1 MKTHYNNV
9 PIEQGEVSVV
19 LSEMS
24 GDIIRHS
31 CELAKTVRDKG
42 IDVLLVNC
50 VASRKR
56 FQNVADTV
64 IRPRSYAGR
73 THCRIRTVV
82 QGNMYGDRD
91 AIDEIAK
98 RCNISIVIICGWE
111 WTSDCWRR
119 KRSLMFYLRGL
130 MDREDVAIVIYSQ
143 ASTKPVAGKYDR
155 GGLGSIAQLA
165 VVIVQMEFNDEQMK
179 ETPPPPPL
187 IVDPEEWE
195 AAGRSA
201 QLLTSKIN
209 NLETKRNAVPVGKKD
224 VP

>member
-1 MKTHYNNV
+1 MTHYNNV

-24 GDIIRHS
+24 GDIVRHS
-31 CELAKTVRDKG
+31 CELAKTARDRG

-50 VASRKR
+50 STSKKR

-64 IRPRSYAGR
+64 IRPRSYQGR
-73 THCRIRTVV
+73 THCRIRTIV

-91 AIDEIAK
+91 NISEITR

-119 KRSLMFYLRGL
+119 KRQLTFFLRGL
-130 MDREDVAIVIYSQ
+130 MDREDVAVVIYSQ
-143 ASTKPVAGKYDR
+143 AATKPVVGKYDR
-155 GGLGSIAQLA
+155 GGLGSMAELA
-165 VVIVQMEFNDEQMK
+165 VAIIRIELNSELLKDM
-179 ETPPPPPL
+179 PPPPPL
-187 IVDPEEWE
+187 IVEPEEWD

-201 QLLTSKIN
+201 QLIKDKLKSYGEKVDSGKEVTSN
-209 NLETKRNAVPVGKKD
+209 G
-224 VP
+224 